1 MSPHEIVR
9 QIDFRY
15 MTDCIT
21 PDEAVALLTERAAG
35 KAARVADLEANGYPC
50 YTTSAGWL
58 GYSDE
63 KLARLCREAVDAG
76 FDHIK
81 LRSAA
86 HTSELQ
92 SLLRTSY
99 AVFCLKKKND
109 TTHITMNICINTN
122 IKLRST

>member
-63 KLARLCREAVDAG
+63 KLARLCREAVGAG
-76 FDHIK
+76 FDHLK
-81 LRSAA
+81 LKVGLRSAE
-86 HTSELQ
+86 HQYELKTLIRR
-92 SLLRTSY
+92 SN
-99 AVFCLKKKND
+99 AV
-109 TTHITMNICINTN
+109 
-122 IKLRST
+122 